1 MRSPVRDKN
10 YVKVFVL
17 HLLKNINKPLDFNTI
32 NDIVLYDGYIEYI
45 DFATCFS
52 ELLDDEHI
60 EELKGS
66 DGELDKYRITEKG
79 KSVADALSDSI
90 FDEIRD
96 RSLKSALK
104 LLDFKENGS
113 ELLFNVEEING
124 EEKGYMVRCT
134 IKEKKTDIC
143 SVSVRVDT
151 QSRVELIRKN
161 FYERPEIIYRGVLA
175 LLSGDVNMIF

>member
-17 HLLKNINKPLDFNTI
+17 HLLKNIGKPLDFNTI
-32 NDIVLYDGYIEYI
+32 NDIVLYDGYVEYI

-60 EELKGS
+60 EEIKGV

-79 KSVADALSDSI
+79 RRVAEGLSDDI
-90 FDEIRD
+90 FHEIRD
-96 RSLKSALK
+96 RSLRSALR
-104 LLDFKENGS
+104 LVNFKENDS
-113 ELLFNVEEING
+113 ELYFESRENEG
-124 EEKGYMVRCT
+124 ETGGYIVTCSIR
-134 IKEKKTDIC
+134 EKKCDIC
-143 SVSVRVDT
+143 SVTVRVDSKERAE
-151 QSRVELIRKN
+151 QIKKN
-161 FYERPEIIYRGVLA
+161 FYERPEIIYRGVIA